1 MGKLKNIKSGMRVV
15 LTTIILFAASVPTF
29 AGWRIVIDRNCIA
42 TVGANLASQKLIEG
56 QHNQRLDSIA
66 SKKRK
71 VELYTVS
78 MATIKE
84 LYKLSMENISGFGTE
99 SLYYKEI
106 GSCAFDIL
114 KDVPELIETVG
125 KAKFTNKLLCLNEL
139 GNLVAETQQLVGN
152 FVNIVNNAKVQ
163 NPLKGEA
170 TAERKSDGYNLL
182 DRYERLTL
190 ANRIYTDLTK
200 IRYKVEGMML
210 MAQYATADDL
220 FFAIDPE
227 GWANDHEE
235 PCRQPRP
242 VMERTCGFQ
251 LLNLTTRAMKQYNKA
266 IISFCMAVAVLSLP
280 LRVSAGVIPKDL
292 PTIEALIALHK
303 AVKKDED
310 KAMQRV
316 AASFGEQSLVT
327 KGAGKFNEVRT
338 TLNTK
343 LDNAH
348 SYLVLAGAIS
358 ATANALYQLVK
369 EYKDFTSNTFGHVS
383 KKPFVTWYYADA
395 NLAISREVKHC
406 YKLYASVAAS
416 GINLMKASMDEKLNL
431 VMTLKST
438 IDRARYIIDN
448 ANLYCYLITDCGW
461 KPDYIWEILNSEV
474 KDEIAKTVID
484 KWNKGY
490 ES

>member
-15 LTTIILFAASVPTF
+15 LTTIILFATSVPTF

-56 QHNQRLDSIA
+56 QHNRRLDSIA
-66 SKKRK
+66 SKKQK

-114 KDVPELIETVG
+114 KDVPELVSTVG
-125 KAKFTNKLLCLNEL
+125 KARFANKLLCLNEL

-190 ANRIYTDLTK
+190 ANRIYTDLME

-227 GWANDHEE
+227 GWAN
-235 PCRQPRP
+235 
-242 VMERTCGFQ
+242 VVT
-251 LLNLTTRAMKQYNKA
+251 MKN
-266 IISFCMAVAVLSLP
+266 
-280 LRVSAGVIPKDL
+280 RVG
-292 PTIEALIALHK
+292 
-303 AVKKDED
+303 
-310 KAMQRV
+310 
-316 AASFGEQSLVT
+316 SLVQSWN
-327 KGAGKFNEVRT
+327 G
-338 TLNTK
+338 
-343 LDNAH
+343 
-348 SYLVLAGAIS
+348 LVA
-358 ATANALYQLVK
+358 
-369 EYKDFTSNTFGHVS
+369 SN
-383 KKPFVTWYYADA
+383 Y
-395 NLAISREVKHC
+395 
-406 YKLYASVAAS
+406 
-416 GINLMKASMDEKLNL
+416 
-431 VMTLKST
+431 
-438 IDRARYIIDN
+438 
-448 ANLYCYLITDCGW
+448 
-461 KPDYIWEILNSEV
+461 
-474 KDEIAKTVID
+474 
-484 KWNKGY
+484 
-490 ES
+490 